1 LRCILPGFIAAS
13 SEDAMSSES
22 PHISADLNQ
31 GFQRAFELAKARR
44 HEDVTLEHLLL
55 ALLDDAHTAKALK
68 GCGVK
73 VDALRHD
80 LEAALETL
88 FERVPEGEEIQPH
101 STLGF
106 VRVVE
111 RALVHAF
118 SAGQRE
124 VRGGE
129 LLPAFLEEE
138 ASHARHLLEKH
149 GVKRLAL
156 LKVLSHGPA
165 AAKAKAPAKKQVE
178 EEEEEGTV
186 AEHPLEAYATDLVAR
201 AAAGR
206 LDPLVGREAEITRM
220 AQVLCRRRKNNP
232 LLVGEP
238 GVGKTAIVEGL
249 ARRIHEGHVP
259 EPLKAARIFALD
271 LGALLAGSRYRGD
284 FEERLKAVL
293 KALGEEPGAILFVDE
308 LHTLVGA
315 GATSGGAMDAAN
327 LLKPALASGDLRC
340 IGATT
345 FQDLKSSLDRD
356 RALARR
362 FQVVEVNEPSVE
374 DALGVLQ
381 GLKAAYE
388 SHHGVKYSDE
398 ALEAAVRLASKHLP
412 DRRLPDSAL
421 DVVDEAGAAQKLL
434 PKKERAKKVGPAE
447 IEAVVARMARVPV
460 NSVSADDREALQ
472 TLEAQLRAQIY
483 GQDAACEA
491 VAGAI
496 KLARSGL
503 RDPLKPMGCFL
514 FAGPTG
520 VGKTELAK
528 QLAKALGIAFL
539 RFDMS
544 EYQEKHTVARLIGAP
559 PGYVGYEEGGLLTD
573 AVRKQPHA
581 VLLLDELEK
590 AHPDLFGILLQV
602 MDHAALT
609 DSHGRSADFRH
620 TVLVMTTNVG
630 ARELS
635 ARQVGFAEAGGRRS
649 ATGTIEKAFS
659 PEFRNR
665 LDAILQF
672 APLGRREME
681 RVADKH
687 LRELEEQL
695 KEKGVSLVCTPAA
708 RAWLAEKGYDPA
720 FGARPMARLIERE
733 LRRPLAEAI
742 LFGPL
747 AKGGKATVDLKDGR
761 PCLSFG

>member
-1 LRCILPGFIAAS
+1 MP
-13 SEDAMSSES
+13 DS
-22 PHISADLNQ
+22 PQLSPELNQ

-44 HEDVTLEHLLL
+44 HEDVALEHLLL
-55 ALLDDAHTAKALK
+55 ALLDDAHAARALK

-73 VDALRHD
+73 LEALRRD
-80 LEAALETL
+80 LEAVLDKA
-88 FERVPEGEEIQPH
+88 FEPVPEGEPFQPH

-111 RALVHAF
+111 RALLHAF
-118 SAGQRE
+118 SAGRKA

-138 ASHARHLLEKH
+138 SSHARHLLEKH
-149 GVKRLAL
+149 GVRRLAL

-165 AAKAKAPAKKQVE
+165 LPKAPAKKEEAPEEVE
-178 EEEEEGTV
+178 EGAV
-186 AEHPLEAYATDLVAR
+186 AENPLETYATDLVAR

-206 LDPLVGREAEITRM
+206 LDPLVGREAEIARM

-249 ARRIHEGHVP
+249 ARRIHEGKVP
-259 EPLKAARIFALD
+259 EPLKAARIYALD
-271 LGALLAGSRYRGD
+271 LGALLAGTRYRGD

-293 KALGEEPGAILFVDE
+293 KALGQQPGAILFVDE

-345 FQDLKSSLDRD
+345 FHDLKGSLDRD
-356 RALARR
+356 RALSRR
-362 FQVVEVNEPSVE
+362 FQVVEVNEPSAA
-374 DALGVLQ
+374 DALGILQ
-381 GLKAAYE
+381 GLKGAYE
-388 SHHGVKYSDE
+388 THHGVSYSAE
-398 ALEAAVRLASKHLP
+398 ALEAAVRLAAKHLP
-412 DRRLPDSAL
+412 ERKLPDSAL

-434 PKKERAKKVGPAE
+434 PKKERVKRIGAVE
-447 IEAVVARMARVPV
+447 VEAVVARMARVPMA
-460 NSVSADDREALQ
+460 SVSADDRESLA
-472 TLEAQLRAQIY
+472 TLEAALKAQIF

-520 VGKTELAK
+520 VGKTELSK

-544 EYQEKHTVARLIGAP
+544 EYQEKHAVARLIGAP

-590 AHPDLFGILLQV
+590 AHPDLFGVLLQV

-635 ARQVGFAEAGGRRS
+635 ARQVGFAEAGARRS
-649 ATGTIEKAFS
+649 ATGTLEKAFS

-672 APLGRREME
+672 VPLGRGEMV

-687 LRELEEQL
+687 LKELEAQL
-695 KEKGVSLVCTPAA
+695 AEKAVTLTCTPKV

-733 LRRPLAEAI
+733 LRRPLAEAL

-747 AKGGKATVDLKDGR
+747 AKGGKAKVDLKDGR
-761 PCLSFG
+761 LCLSFG

>member
-1 LRCILPGFIAAS
+1 
-13 SEDAMSSES
+13 MSDS
-22 PHISADLNQ
+22 PQLSPELNQ
-31 GFQRAFELAKARR
+31 DFQRAFELAKARR
-44 HEDVTLEHLLL
+44 HEDVALEHLLL
-55 ALLDDAHTAKALK
+55 ALLDDVHAARALK
-68 GCGVK
+68 SCGVEL
-73 VDALRHD
+73 DALRAD
-80 LEAALETL
+80 LEAVLGKA
-88 FERVPEGEEIQPH
+88 FEAVPEGEAFQPH

-118 SAGQRE
+118 SSGRME

-138 ASHARHLLEKH
+138 SSPARHLLERH

-156 LKVLSHGPA
+156 LKVLSHGSAAPKGSTKKQA
-165 AAKAKAPAKKQVE
+165 AAEP
-178 EEEEEGTV
+178 EEEGPV
-186 AEHPLEAYATDLVAR
+186 AEDPLVAYATDLVAR

-206 LDPLVGREAEITRM
+206 LDPLVGRDAEITRM

-249 ARRIHEGHVP
+249 ARRIHEGMVP
-259 EPLKAARIFALD
+259 EPLQAARIFALD
-271 LGALLAGSRYRGD
+271 LGALLAGTRYRGD

-293 KALGEEPGAILFVDE
+293 KALGDEPGAILFVDE

-327 LLKPALASGDLRC
+327 LLKPALASGELRC

-345 FQDLKSSLDRD
+345 FQDLKGSLDRD
-356 RALARR
+356 RALSRR
-362 FQVVEVNEPSVE
+362 FQVVEVNEPSAE

-388 SHHGVKYSDE
+388 SHHGVTYAAE
-398 ALEAAVRLASKHLP
+398 ALEAAVRLAAKHLP
-412 DRRLPDSAL
+412 ERKLPDSAL
-421 DVVDEAGAAQKLL
+421 DVIDEAGAAQKLL
-434 PKKERAKKVGPAE
+434 PKKGRVKRIGPAE
-447 IEAVVARMARVPV
+447 MEAVVARMARVPV
-460 NSVSADDREALQ
+460 ASVTADDREALAS
-472 TLEAQLRAQIY
+472 LEAALRAQIF
-483 GQDAACEA
+483 GQDAACET
-491 VAGAI
+491 VASAI

-520 VGKTELAK
+520 VGKTELSK

-544 EYQEKHTVARLIGAP
+544 EYQEKHAVARLIGAP

-590 AHPDLFGILLQV
+590 AHPDLFGVLLQV
-602 MDHAALT
+602 MDHASLT

-620 TVLVMTTNVG
+620 TVVVMTTNVG

-635 ARQVGFAEAGGRRS
+635 ARQVGFAEAGARRS
-649 ATGTIEKAFS
+649 AAGTIEKAFS

-672 APLGRREME
+672 APLGRPEME

-687 LRELEEQL
+687 LRELETQL
-695 KEKGVSLVCTPAA
+695 AEKAVALTCTPKA

-733 LRRPLAEAI
+733 LRRPLAEAL

-747 AKGGKATVDLKDGR
+747 KKGGKVRVDLKDGR
-761 PCLSFG
+761 LCLSFG

>member
-1 LRCILPGFIAAS
+1 MP
-13 SEDAMSSES
+13 DS
-22 PHISADLNQ
+22 PQLSPELNQ
-31 GFQRAFELAKARR
+31 GFQRAFELAKSRH
-44 HEDVTLEHLLL
+44 HEDVALEHLLL
-55 ALLDDAHTAKALK
+55 ALLDDAHAARVLK
-68 GCGVK
+68 GCGVHL
-73 VDALRHD
+73 DDLRAD
-80 LEAALETL
+80 LEAVLAKV
-88 FERVPEGEEIQPH
+88 FQVVPEGEVFQPH

-106 VRVVE
+106 IRVVE

-118 SAGQRE
+118 SSGKRTVQ
-124 VRGGE
+124 GGE

-138 ASHARHLLEKH
+138 SSPARQLLEQH
-149 GVKRLAL
+149 GIRRLAL
-156 LKVLSHGPA
+156 LKVLSHGSAVPK
-165 AAKAKAPAKKQVE
+165 AAKKPDIAE
-178 EEEEEGTV
+178 EEDEGTV
-186 AEHPLEAYATDLVAR
+186 AQNPLEAYATDLVAR

-249 ARRIHEGHVP
+249 ARHIHEGKVP
-259 EPLKAARIFALD
+259 EPLKAARIYALD

-293 KALGEEPGAILFVDE
+293 KALDEQPGAILFVDE
-308 LHTLVGA
+308 MHTLVGA
-315 GATSGGAMDAAN
+315 GATGGGAMDAAN

-345 FQDLKSSLDRD
+345 FQDLKGSLDRD
-356 RALARR
+356 RALSRR
-362 FQVVEVNEPSVE
+362 FQVVEVNEPSTE

-381 GLKAAYE
+381 GLKSAYE
-388 SHHGVKYSDE
+388 KHHGVVYSAD

-412 DRRLPDSAL
+412 DRKLPDSAL

-434 PKKERAKKVGPAE
+434 LKKNRVKKIGPAE

-460 NSVSADDREALQ
+460 ASVSADDREALAG
-472 TLEAQLRAQIY
+472 LETALKNQIF
-483 GQDAACEA
+483 GQDPACET
-491 VAGAI
+491 VASAI

-520 VGKTELAK
+520 VGKTELSK

-544 EYQEKHTVARLIGAP
+544 EYQEKHAVARLIGAP

-573 AVRKQPHA
+573 AIRKQPHA

-590 AHPDLFGILLQV
+590 AHPDLFGVLLQV

-635 ARQVGFAEAGGRRS
+635 ARQVGFAEAGARRS

-672 APLGRREME
+672 APLGRPEME

-687 LRELEEQL
+687 LRELETQL
-695 KEKGVSLVCTPAA
+695 AEKAVALTCTPKA

-733 LRRPLAEAI
+733 LRRPLAEAL

-747 AKGGKATVDLKDGR
+747 AKGGKVKVDLKDGR
-761 PCLSFG
+761 LCLSFG

>member
-1 LRCILPGFIAAS
+1 
-13 SEDAMSSES
+13 MSSNS
-22 PHISADLNQ
+22 PQISAELNQ
-31 GFQRAFELAKARR
+31 GFQRAFELAKARH
-44 HEDVTLEHLLL
+44 HEDVALEHLLL
-55 ALLDDAHTAKALK
+55 ALLDDPHAGKALK

-73 VDALRHD
+73 LDALRAD
-80 LEAALETL
+80 LEAVLGSA
-88 FERVPEGEEIQPH
+88 FEAVPEGEAFQPH

-118 SAGQRE
+118 SSGRKE
-124 VRGGE
+124 VQGGE
-129 LLPAFLEEE
+129 LLPAFLEED
-138 ASHARHLLEKH
+138 SSPARNLLEKH
-149 GVKRLAL
+149 GVQRLAL
-156 LKVLSHGPA
+156 LKVLSHGPG
-165 AAKAKAPAKKQVE
+165 APKVKGSPRKSEVE
-178 EEEEEGTV
+178 EEEAGPL
-186 AEHPLEAYATDLVAR
+186 APNPLEAYAVDLVAR

-249 ARRIHEGHVP
+249 ARRIHEGAVP
-259 EPLKAARIFALD
+259 EPLRAARIYALD

-293 KALGEEPGAILFVDE
+293 KALVEQPGAILFVDE
-308 LHTLVGA
+308 MHTLVGA
-315 GATSGGAMDAAN
+315 GATGGGAMDAAN
-327 LLKPALASGDLRC
+327 LLKPALASGEFRC

-345 FQDLKSSLDRD
+345 FQDLKGSLDRD
-356 RALARR
+356 RALSRR
-362 FQVVEVNEPSVE
+362 FQVVEISEPSAA

-381 GLKAAYE
+381 GLQSAYE
-388 SHHGVKYSDE
+388 KHHGVTYSAE
-398 ALEAAVRLASKHLP
+398 ALEAAVRLAAKHLP
-412 DRRLPDSAL
+412 ERKLPDSAL

-434 PKKERAKKVGPAE
+434 PKKNRVKKIGTPE

-460 NSVSADDREALQ
+460 ASVSADDRDALSS
-472 TLEAQLRAQIY
+472 LEAKLRAQIF
-483 GQDAACEA
+483 GQDVACET
-491 VAGAI
+491 VASAI

-520 VGKTELAK
+520 VGKTELSK

-544 EYQEKHTVARLIGAP
+544 EYQEKHSVARLIGAP

-590 AHPDLFGILLQV
+590 AHPDLFGVLLQV
-602 MDHAALT
+602 MDHATLT

-620 TVLVMTTNVG
+620 TVVVMTTNVG

-635 ARQVGFAEAGGRRS
+635 ARQVGFAEAGARRS

-672 APLGRREME
+672 APLDREAMV

-687 LRELEEQL
+687 LRELEAQL
-695 KEKGVSLVCTPAA
+695 AEKAVTLVCMPKA
-708 RAWLAEKGYDPA
+708 RAWLADKGYDPA

-733 LRRPLAEAI
+733 LRRPLAEAL

-747 AKGGKATVDLKDGR
+747 AKGGKVTVDLKDGR
-761 PCLSFG
+761 LCLSFG

>member
-1 LRCILPGFIAAS
+1 MPEAPQIS
-13 SEDAMSSES
+13 SA
-22 PHISADLNQ
+22 LNQ
-31 GFQRAFELAKARR
+31 TFQRAFELAKARR
-44 HEDVTLEHLLL
+44 HEDVGLEHLLL
-55 ALLDDAHTAKALK
+55 ALLEDAHAVKTLQ

-73 VDALRHD
+73 REALQQD
-80 LEAALETL
+80 LEAALEKL
-88 FERVPEGEEIQPH
+88 FEPAPDGEAFQPH

-111 RALVHAF
+111 RSLMHAI
-118 SAGQRE
+118 SAGRRE
-124 VRGGE
+124 ILGGE

-138 ASHARHLLEKH
+138 DSHARHLLEKR
-149 GVKRLAL
+149 GVRRLLL

-165 AAKAKAPAKKQVE
+165 APPVPKQAPSDDEDDA
-178 EEEEEGTV
+178 TV
-186 AEHPLEAYATDLVAR
+186 AVDPLATYAVDLVAR

-206 LDPLVGREAEITRM
+206 LDLLVGREAEILRM

-238 GVGKTAIVEGL
+238 GVGKTALVEGL
-249 ARRIHEGHVP
+249 ARRIHEGTVP
-259 EPLKAARIFALD
+259 DPLKDARIFALD

-293 KALGEEPGAILFVDE
+293 KALSETPGAILFVDE

-356 RALARR
+356 RALSRR
-362 FQVVEVNEPSVE
+362 FQVVEVNEPSTE
-374 DALGVLQ
+374 DTLAVLK
-381 GLKAAYE
+381 GLQPAYE
-388 SHHGVKYSDE
+388 SHHGVKYAEE

-412 DRRLPDSAL
+412 DRKLPDSAL
-421 DVVDEAGAAQKLL
+421 DVLDESGAAQKLL
-434 PKKERAKKVGPAE
+434 PKKLRAKKVGSAE

-460 NSVSADDREALQ
+460 ASVSADDREALSS
-472 TLEAQLRAQIY
+472 LEAKLRTQIF
-483 GQDAACEA
+483 GQDMACET

-520 VGKTELAK
+520 VGKTELSK

-544 EYQEKHTVARLIGAP
+544 EYQEKHAVARLIGAP

-590 AHPDLFGILLQV
+590 AHPDLFGVLLQV
-602 MDHAALT
+602 MDHATLT

-620 TVLVMTTNVG
+620 TILVMTTNVG

-635 ARQVGFAEAGGRRS
+635 ARQVGFADAGGRKS

-665 LDAILQF
+665 LDAVLQF
-672 APLGRREME
+672 APLGRADME

-687 LRELEEQL
+687 LRELETQL
-695 KEKGVSLVCTPAA
+695 IDKAVTLTCTPEA
-708 RAWLAEKGYDPA
+708 RAWLAEKGYDPS

-733 LRRPLAEAI
+733 LRRPLAEAL

-747 AKGGKATVDLKDGR
+747 AKGGKAKVDLKDNR
-761 PCLSFG
+761 LCLSFD

>member
-1 LRCILPGFIAAS
+1 MP
-13 SEDAMSSES
+13 DAPQLS
-22 PHISADLNQ
+22 PELNQ

-44 HEDVTLEHLLL
+44 HEEVALEHLLL
-55 ALLDDAHTAKALK
+55 ALLDDAHAARALK

-73 VDALRHD
+73 LEALRQD
-80 LEAALETL
+80 LESALEKL
-88 FERVPEGEEIQPH
+88 FESMPEGEEIQPH

-118 SAGQRE
+118 SSGRKD
-124 VRGGE
+124 VHGGE
-129 LLPAFLEEE
+129 LLPAFLEEDS
-138 ASHARHLLEKH
+138 SHARHLLEQH

-165 AAKAKAPAKKQVE
+165 APKAPSRKRAE
-178 EEEEEGTV
+178 AEEEEEGPV
-186 AEHPLEAYATDLVAR
+186 AVNPLEAYATDLVAR

-249 ARRIHEGHVP
+249 ARRIHEGTVP

-271 LGALLAGSRYRGD
+271 LGALLAGTRYRGD

-293 KALGEEPGAILFVDE
+293 KALGEAPGAILFVDE

-315 GATSGGAMDAAN
+315 GATGGGAMDAAN
-327 LLKPALASGDLRC
+327 LLKPVLASGDLRC

-345 FQDLKSSLDRD
+345 FQDLKGSLDRD
-356 RALARR
+356 RALSRR

-381 GLKAAYE
+381 GLKTAYE
-388 SHHGVKYSDE
+388 KHHGVTYSDE

-412 DRRLPDSAL
+412 DRKLPDSAL

-434 PKKERAKKVGPAE
+434 PKKARVKKIGSAE
-447 IEAVVARMARVPV
+447 VEAVVARMARVPV
-460 NSVSADDREALQ
+460 ASVSADDREALSS
-472 TLEAQLRAQIY
+472 LEATLRAQIF
-483 GQDAACEA
+483 GQDPACEA
-491 VAGAI
+491 VASAI

-520 VGKTELAK
+520 VGKTELSK

-544 EYQEKHTVARLIGAP
+544 EYQEKHAVARLIGAP

-573 AVRKQPHA
+573 AVRRQPHA

-590 AHPDLFGILLQV
+590 AHPDLFGVLLQV
-602 MDHAALT
+602 MDHATLT

-620 TVLVMTTNVG
+620 TVIVMTTNVG

-635 ARQVGFAEAGGRRS
+635 ARQVGFAEAGARRS
-649 ATGTIEKAFS
+649 ATGTIEKAFN

-672 APLGRREME
+672 APLGRPEME

-687 LRELEEQL
+687 LRELETHL
-695 KEKGVSLVCTPAA
+695 AEKAVTLTCTPRA

-733 LRRPLAEAI
+733 LRRPLAEAL

-747 AKGGKATVDLKDGR
+747 KKGGKATVDLQDGR
-761 PCLSFG
+761 LCLSFG

>member
-1 LRCILPGFIAAS
+1 MP
-13 SEDAMSSES
+13 DS
-22 PHISADLNQ
+22 PQLSPQLNQ
-31 GFQRAFELAKARR
+31 DFQRAFELAKSRR
-44 HEDVTLEHLLL
+44 HEDVALEHLLL
-55 ALLDDAHTAKALK
+55 ALLDDAHAAQALK

-73 VDALRHD
+73 LDALRSD
-80 LEAALETL
+80 LEAVLGKA
-88 FERVPEGEEIQPH
+88 FEAVPEGEAFHPH

-118 SAGQRE
+118 SSGRKE
-124 VRGGE
+124 VFAGE
-129 LLPAFLEEE
+129 LLPPFLEEDS
-138 ASHARHLLEKH
+138 SHARHLLEKH

-156 LKVLSHGPA
+156 LKALSHGPA
-165 AAKAKAPAKKQVE
+165 SAKPSPKKP
-178 EEEEEGTV
+178 V
-186 AEHPLEAYATDLVAR
+186 AEAEDEEADVAVNPLEAYATDLVGR

-206 LDPLVGREAEITRM
+206 LDPLVGRDAEITRM

-249 ARRIHEGHVP
+249 ARRIHEGAVP
-259 EPLKAARIFALD
+259 DPLKASRIFALD

-293 KALGEEPGAILFVDE
+293 KALSDLPGAILFVDE

-345 FQDLKSSLDRD
+345 FQDLKGSLDRD
-356 RALARR
+356 RALSRR

-374 DALGVLQ
+374 DALGVLE
-381 GLKAAYE
+381 GLKSAYQ

-434 PKKERAKKVGPAE
+434 PKKERVKQVGPAE
-447 IEAVVARMARVPV
+447 VEAVVARMARVPV
-460 NSVSADDREALQ
+460 ASVSADDRAALAALET
-472 TLEAQLRAQIY
+472 TLKGQIF
-483 GQDAACEA
+483 GQDAACET

-503 RDPLKPMGCFL
+503 RDPLKPTGCFL

-520 VGKTELAK
+520 VGKTELSK

-544 EYQEKHTVARLIGAP
+544 EYQEKHAVARLIGAP

-590 AHPDLFGILLQV
+590 AHPDLFGVLLQV
-602 MDHAALT
+602 MDHASLT
-609 DSHGRSADFRH
+609 DSHGRVADFRH
-620 TVLVMTTNVG
+620 TVIVMTTNVG

-635 ARQVGFAEAGGRRS
+635 ARQVGFAEAGARRTAS
-649 ATGTIEKAFS
+649 GTLEKAFS

-672 APLGRREME
+672 APLGRSEME
-681 RVADKH
+681 QVADKH
-687 LRELEEQL
+687 LRELEGQL
-695 KEKGVSLVCTPAA
+695 AEKAVTLQCTPKA
-708 RAWLAEKGYDPA
+708 RTWLAEKGYDPA
-720 FGARPMARLIERE
+720 FG
-733 LRRPLAEAI
+733 
-742 LFGPL
+742 
-747 AKGGKATVDLKDGR
+747 VH
-761 PCLSFG
+761 

>member
-1 LRCILPGFIAAS
+1 MP
-13 SEDAMSSES
+13 DS
-22 PHISADLNQ
+22 PQITPELNQ

-44 HEDVTLEHLLL
+44 HEDVALEHLLL
-55 ALLDDAHTAKALK
+55 ALLDDAHAARALK
-68 GCGVK
+68 GCGVNL
-73 VDALRHD
+73 DSLRAD
-80 LEAALETL
+80 LEAILDQSFET
-88 FERVPEGEEIQPH
+88 VPEGEAFQPH

-111 RALVHAF
+111 RALIHAF
-118 SAGQRE
+118 SSGRKDL
-124 VRGGE
+124 RGGE
-129 LLPAFLEEE
+129 LLPPFLEEE
-138 ASHARHLLEKH
+138 ASHARQVLEHH
-149 GVKRLAL
+149 GVKRLTL
-156 LKVLSHGPA
+156 LKALSHGPTA
-165 AAKAKAPAKKQVE
+165 GKGVPKAPAKKQDAGEGE
-178 EEEEEGTV
+178 EATV
-186 AEHPLEAYATDLVAR
+186 AENPLEAYAMDLVAR

-206 LDPLVGREAEITRM
+206 LDPLVGRDAEITRM

-232 LLVGEP
+232 LLVGDP

-249 ARRIHEGHVP
+249 ARRIHEGSVP
-259 EPLKAARIFALD
+259 DPLKSARIYALD

-293 KALGEEPGAILFVDE
+293 KALGEQPGAILFVDE
-308 LHTLVGA
+308 MHTLVGA

-327 LLKPALASGDLRC
+327 LLKPALASGELRC

-345 FQDLKSSLDRD
+345 FQDLKGSLDRD
-356 RALARR
+356 RALSRR
-362 FQVVEVNEPSVE
+362 FQVVEVSEPSTE
-374 DALGVLQ
+374 DALAVLQ
-381 GLKAAYE
+381 GLKSAYE
-388 SHHGVKYSDE
+388 KHHGVTYSPE
-398 ALEAAVRLASKHLP
+398 GLEAAVRLAAKHLP
-412 DRRLPDSAL
+412 DRKLPDSAL

-434 PKKERAKKVGPAE
+434 PKKERVKKVGPAE
-447 IEAVVARMARVPV
+447 IEAVIARMARVPV
-460 NSVSADDREALQ
+460 ASVSADDREALAH
-472 TLEAQLRAQIY
+472 LETALQAQIF
-483 GQDAACEA
+483 GQDPACEA
-491 VAGAI
+491 VASAI

-520 VGKTELAK
+520 VGKTELSK

-544 EYQEKHTVARLIGAP
+544 EYQEKHAVARLIGAP

-590 AHPDLFGILLQV
+590 AHPDLFGVLLQV
-602 MDHAALT
+602 MDHASLT

-620 TVLVMTTNVG
+620 TVIVMTTNVG

-635 ARQVGFAEAGGRRS
+635 ARQVGFADAGGRRS

-672 APLGRREME
+672 APLGRKEME

-687 LRELEEQL
+687 LRELETQL
-695 KEKGVSLVCTPAA
+695 AEKAVTLTCTPKA

-720 FGARPMARLIERE
+720 FGARPMARLIEKE
-733 LRRPLAEAI
+733 LRRPLAEAL

-747 AKGGKATVDLKDGR
+747 AKGGRAKVDLKGDR
-761 PCLSFG
+761 LCLSFG

>member
-1 LRCILPGFIAAS
+1 MP
-13 SEDAMSSES
+13 ES
-22 PHISADLNQ
+22 PQVSHDLNQ
-31 GFQRAFELAKARR
+31 SFQRAFDLAKARR
-44 HEDVTLEHLLL
+44 HEDVALEHLLL
-55 ALLDDAHTAKALK
+55 ALLDDAHAARTLK

-73 VDALRHD
+73 LDALRAD
-80 LEAALETL
+80 LEAILGKVFEAVPADET
-88 FERVPEGEEIQPH
+88 FQPH

-118 SAGQRE
+118 SSGQKTL
-124 VRGGE
+124 RGGE

-138 ASHARHLLEKH
+138 ASHARQLLERH

-165 AAKAKAPAKKQVE
+165 GPKGTAKEQPAE
-178 EEEEEGTV
+178 EEEAGAV
-186 AEHPLEAYATDLVAR
+186 AVNPLEAYATDLVAR

-206 LDPLVGREAEITRM
+206 LDPLVGREAELTRM

-249 ARRIHEGHVP
+249 ARRIHEGTVP
-259 EPLKAARIFALD
+259 EPLKAARIYALD

-293 KALGEEPGAILFVDE
+293 KALGDQPGAILFVDE

-327 LLKPALASGDLRC
+327 LLKPALASGELRC

-345 FQDLKSSLDRD
+345 FQDLKGSLDRD
-356 RALARR
+356 RALSRR

-381 GLKAAYE
+381 GLKSAYE
-388 SHHGVKYSDE
+388 THHGVTYSAE
-398 ALEAAVRLASKHLP
+398 GLEAAVRLAAKHLP
-412 DRRLPDSAL
+412 ERKLPDSAL

-434 PKKERAKKVGPAE
+434 PKKARVKKIGPAE

-460 NSVSADDREALQ
+460 ASVSADDREALAS
-472 TLEAQLRAQIY
+472 LEAALRAQIF
-483 GQDAACEA
+483 GQDPACEA
-491 VAGAI
+491 VASAI

-520 VGKTELAK
+520 VGKTELSK

-544 EYQEKHTVARLIGAP
+544 EYQEKHAVARLIGAP

-573 AVRKQPHA
+573 AIRKQPHA

-590 AHPDLFGILLQV
+590 AHPDLFGVLLQV

-635 ARQVGFAEAGGRRS
+635 ARQVGFAEAGARRS
-649 ATGTIEKAFS
+649 ASGPIEKAFS

-672 APLGRREME
+672 APLGRAEME

-687 LRELEEQL
+687 LRELETQL
-695 KEKGVSLVCTPAA
+695 AEKAVTLTCTPKA
-708 RAWLAEKGYDPA
+708 RAWLADKGYDPA

-733 LRRPLAEAI
+733 LRRPLAEAL

-747 AKGGKATVDLKDGR
+747 AKGGKAKVDLKDNR
-761 PCLSFG
+761 LCLSFG

>member
-1 LRCILPGFIAAS
+1 MP
-13 SEDAMSSES
+13 ES
-22 PHISADLNQ
+22 PNISKDLNQ
-31 GFQRAFELAKARR
+31 GFQRAFDLAKARR
-44 HEDVTLEHLLL
+44 HEDVALEHLLL
-55 ALLDDAHTAKALK
+55 ALLDDPHAAKALK

-73 VDALRHD
+73 LDTLRRD
-80 LEAALETL
+80 LEAALERL
-88 FERVPEGEEIQPH
+88 FEPVPEGEEVQPH

-118 SAGQRE
+118 SAGRKE

-165 AAKAKAPAKKQVE
+165 TAKAKAPAKKQVE

-186 AEHPLEAYATDLVAR
+186 AENPLEAYATDLVAR

-206 LDPLVGREAEITRM
+206 LDPLVGRDAEITRM

-249 ARRIHEGHVP
+249 ARRIHEKQVP
-259 EPLKAARIFALD
+259 EPLKHARIFALD

-293 KALGEEPGAILFVDE
+293 KALADEPGAILFVDE

-345 FQDLKSSLDRD
+345 FQDLKGSLDRD
-356 RALARR
+356 RALSRR
-362 FQVVEVNEPSVE
+362 FQVVEVSEPTTA
-374 DALGVLQ
+374 DALAILQ
-381 GLKAAYE
+381 GLKASYE
-388 SHHGVKYSDE
+388 SHHGVTYSDE
-398 ALEAAVRLASKHLP
+398 ALEAAVRLASKHLT
-412 DRRLPDSAL
+412 DRKLPDSAL

-434 PKKERAKKVGPAE
+434 PKKARAKQVGPAE

-460 NSVSADDREALQ
+460 ASVSADDREALQ

-483 GQDAACEA
+483 GQDQACET

-573 AVRKQPHA
+573 AVRKSPHA

-602 MDHAALT
+602 MDHATLT

-635 ARQVGFAEAGGRRS
+635 ARQVGFAEAGARKT
-649 ATGTIEKAFS
+649 ATGALEKAFS

-672 APLGRREME
+672 APLGRESMV

-695 KEKGVSLVCTPAA
+695 KEKGVSLVCTSAA
-708 RAWLAEKGYDPA
+708 RAWLAEKGHDPA

-747 AKGGKATVDLKDGR
+747 AKGGRVTVDLQDGR

>member
-1 LRCILPGFIAAS
+1 MP
-13 SEDAMSSES
+13 DS
-22 PHISADLNQ
+22 PQLSPDLNQ
-31 GFQRAFELAKARR
+31 SFQRAFELAKARR
-44 HEDVTLEHLLL
+44 HEDVALEHLLL
-55 ALLDDAHTAKALK
+55 ALLDDAHASRVLK

-73 VDALRHD
+73 LDGLRAD
-80 LEAALETL
+80 LEAVLGKA
-88 FERVPEGEEIQPH
+88 FESVPAGEAFQPH
-101 STLGF
+101 STIGF

-118 SAGQRE
+118 SSGKRSVQ
-124 VRGGE
+124 GGE

-138 ASHARHLLEKH
+138 SSHARQLLEQH
-149 GVKRLAL
+149 GVRRLAL

-165 AAKAKAPAKKQVE
+165 LPKASAKKQAAAE
-178 EEEEEGTV
+178 EEEMEEGPV
-186 AEHPLEAYATDLVAR
+186 AENPLEAYATDLVAR

-249 ARRIHEGHVP
+249 ARRIHEGKVP

-293 KALGEEPGAILFVDE
+293 KALADQPGAILFVDE

-345 FQDLKSSLDRD
+345 FQDLKGSLDRD
-356 RALARR
+356 RALSRR
-362 FQVVEVNEPSVE
+362 FQVVEVSEPSVE

-388 SHHGVKYSDE
+388 SHHGVSYTPE
-398 ALEAAVRLASKHLP
+398 ALEAAVRLAAKHLP

-434 PKKERAKKVGPAE
+434 PKKARVKRIGSAE
-447 IEAVVARMARVPV
+447 VEAVVARMARVPV
-460 NSVSADDREALQ
+460 ASVSADDREALAS
-472 TLEAQLRAQIY
+472 LEATLRVQIF
-483 GQDAACEA
+483 GQDQACET
-491 VAGAI
+491 VASAI
-496 KLARSGL
+496 KLSRSGL

-544 EYQEKHTVARLIGAP
+544 EYQEKHAVARLIGAP

-573 AVRKQPHA
+573 AIRKQPHA

-590 AHPDLFGILLQV
+590 AHPDLFGVLLQV
-602 MDHAALT
+602 MDHASLT

-620 TVLVMTTNVG
+620 TVIVMTTNVG

-635 ARQVGFAEAGGRRS
+635 ARQVGFAEAGARRS

-672 APLGRREME
+672 APLGRLEME
-681 RVADKH
+681 RVAEKH
-687 LRELEEQL
+687 LRELEIQL
-695 KEKGVSLVCTPAA
+695 SEKAVTLTCTPKA
-708 RAWLAEKGYDPA
+708 RAWLAVKGYDPA

-733 LRRPLAEAI
+733 LRRPLAEAL

-747 AKGGKATVDLKDGR
+747 AKGGKVKVDLKGDR
-761 PCLSFG
+761 LCLSFG

>member
-1 LRCILPGFIAAS
+1 MPEIPSL
-13 SEDAMSSES
+13 S
-22 PHISADLNQ
+22 PELDPELNR
-31 GFQRAFELAKARR
+31 GFQRAFELARARR
-44 HEDVTLEHLLL
+44 HEDVALEHLLL
-55 ALLDDAHTAKALK
+55 ALLEDSHATAALK
-68 GCGVK
+68 ACGVK
-73 VDALRHD
+73 QAALRAD
-80 LEAALETL
+80 LEAVLDRA
-88 FERVPEGEEIQPH
+88 FERVPGSEVVQPH

-111 RALVHAF
+111 RALMHAL
-118 SAGQRE
+118 SAGQRT

-129 LLPAFLEEE
+129 LLPAMLEEPD
-138 ASHARHLLEKH
+138 SPARHLLEKH
-149 GVKRLAL
+149 GMERLPL
-156 LKVLSHGPA
+156 LKALSHGPA
-165 AAKAKAPAKKQVE
+165 APKKRVRKAVPAETE
-178 EEEEEGTV
+178 EDEEA
-186 AEHPLEAYATDLVAR
+186 AEAVDPLEAYATDLVAR
-201 AAAGR
+201 AAMGR
-206 LDPLVGREAEITRM
+206 LDPLVGRGAEITRM

-232 LLVGEP
+232 LLVGES

-249 ARRIHEGHVP
+249 ARRIHEGKVP
-259 EPLKAARIFALD
+259 ETLKGTRIFALD

-293 KALGEEPGAILFVDE
+293 KALEAQPGAILFVDE
-308 LHTLVGA
+308 LHTIVGA

-327 LLKPALASGDLRC
+327 LLKPALASGELRC
-340 IGATT
+340 IGAST
-345 FQDLKSSLDRD
+345 FQDLKGSLDRD

-362 FQVVEVNEPSVE
+362 FQVVEVSEPTE
-374 DALGVLQ
+374 AEALAVLQ

-388 SHHGVKYSDE
+388 SHHGIRYDE
-398 ALEAAVRLASKHLP
+398 AALQAAVRLAAKHLP
-412 DRRLPDSAL
+412 ERKLPDSAL
-421 DVVDEAGAAQKLL
+421 DVLDEAGAAQKLL
-434 PKKERAKKVGPAE
+434 PRRSRAKRVGPAE
-447 IEAVVARMARVPV
+447 VEAVVARMARVPV
-460 NSVSADDREALQ
+460 ASVSADDREALAN
-472 TLEAQLRAQIY
+472 LETALKAQIF
-483 GQDAACEA
+483 GQDPACEA

-520 VGKTELAK
+520 VGKTELSK

-544 EYQEKHTVARLIGAP
+544 EYQEKHAVARLIGAP

-581 VLLLDELEK
+581 VVLLDELEK

-602 MDHAALT
+602 MDHASLT
-609 DSHGRSADFRH
+609 DSHGRPADFRH
-620 TVLVMTTNVG
+620 TVLILTTNVG

-635 ARQVGFAEAGGRRS
+635 ARQVGFAEAGARRT
-649 ATGTIEKAFS
+649 ATGALEKAFS

-672 APLGRREME
+672 APLGRSEVE

-687 LRELEEQL
+687 LRDLELQL
-695 KEKGVSLVCTPAA
+695 KEKGVTLACTPAA
-708 RAWLAEKGYDPA
+708 RTWLAQKGFDPA

-747 AKGGKATVDLKDGR
+747 EKGGAASVDVKDGAL
-761 PCLSFG
+761 CLSFA

>member
-1 LRCILPGFIAAS
+1 MP
-13 SEDAMSSES
+13 DS
-22 PHISADLNQ
+22 PEISAELNQ
-31 GFQRAFELAKARR
+31 GFQRAFDLAKARR
-44 HEDVTLEHLLL
+44 HEDVALEHLLL
-55 ALLDDAHTAKALK
+55 ALLDDAHAARSLK

-73 VDALRHD
+73 LAALRTD
-80 LEAALETL
+80 LEEVLGKV
-88 FERVPEGEEIQPH
+88 FEAVPEGIAFQPH

-111 RALVHAF
+111 RALLHAF
-118 SAGQRE
+118 SSGQKTLQ
-124 VRGGE
+124 GGE

-138 ASHARHLLEKH
+138 ASHARQLLEQH

-165 AAKAKAPAKKQVE
+165 ATKVPAKKKAAVE
-178 EEEEEGTV
+178 EEEAGPV
-186 AEHPLEAYATDLVAR
+186 AVNPLEAYATDLVAR

-206 LDPLVGREAEITRM
+206 LDPLVGREAELTRM

-249 ARRIHEGHVP
+249 ARRIHEGTVP
-259 EPLKAARIFALD
+259 EPLKGARIFALD

-293 KALGEEPGAILFVDE
+293 KALEEQPGAILFVDE

-315 GATSGGAMDAAN
+315 GATGGGAMDAAN

-345 FQDLKSSLDRD
+345 FQDLKGSLDRD
-356 RALARR
+356 RALSRR
-362 FQVVEVNEPSVE
+362 FQVVEVNEPSAA

-381 GLKAAYE
+381 GLQVAYE
-388 SHHGVKYSDE
+388 KHHGVTYSAE
-398 ALEAAVRLASKHLP
+398 GLEAAVRLAAKHLP
-412 DRRLPDSAL
+412 ERKLPDSAL

-447 IEAVVARMARVPV
+447 IEAVIARMARVPAAT
-460 NSVSADDREALQ
+460 VSADDRLSLQ
-472 TLEAQLRAQIY
+472 TLEAQLQAQIF
-483 GQDAACEA
+483 GQDPACEA
-491 VAGAI
+491 VASAI

-520 VGKTELAK
+520 VGKTELSK

-544 EYQEKHTVARLIGAP
+544 EYQEKHAVARLIGAP

-573 AVRKQPHA
+573 AIRKQPHA

-590 AHPDLFGILLQV
+590 AHPDLFGVLLQV
-602 MDHAALT
+602 LDHASLT

-620 TVLVMTTNVG
+620 TVIVMTTNVG

-635 ARQVGFAEAGGRRS
+635 ARQVGFAEAGARRS
-649 ATGTIEKAFS
+649 AKGAIEKAFS

-672 APLGRREME
+672 APLGRPEMI

-687 LRELEEQL
+687 LRELETQL
-695 KEKGVSLVCTPAA
+695 AEKGVTLTCTPEA

-733 LRRPLAEAI
+733 LRRPLAEAL

-747 AKGGKATVDLKDGR
+747 AKGGQATVDLKDGR
-761 PCLSFG
+761 LCLSFG

>member
-1 LRCILPGFIAAS
+1 
-13 SEDAMSSES
+13 
-22 PHISADLNQ
+22 
-31 GFQRAFELAKARR
+31 
-44 HEDVTLEHLLL
+44 
-55 ALLDDAHTAKALK
+55 
-68 GCGVK
+68 
-73 VDALRHD
+73 
-80 LEAALETL
+80 
-88 FERVPEGEEIQPH
+88 
-101 STLGF
+101 
-106 VRVVE
+106 
-111 RALVHAF
+111 
-118 SAGQRE
+118 
-124 VRGGE
+124 
-129 LLPAFLEEE
+129 
-138 ASHARHLLEKH
+138 
-149 GVKRLAL
+149 
-156 LKVLSHGPA
+156 
-165 AAKAKAPAKKQVE
+165 
-178 EEEEEGTV
+178 
-186 AEHPLEAYATDLVAR
+186 
-201 AAAGR
+201 
-206 LDPLVGREAEITRM
+206 VGREAEITRM

-249 ARRIHEGHVP
+249 ARRIHEGAVP
-259 EPLKAARIFALD
+259 EPLRTARIFALD

-293 KALGEEPGAILFVDE
+293 KALGEQPGAILFVDE
-308 LHTLVGA
+308 MHTLVGA

-345 FQDLKSSLDRD
+345 FQDLKGSLDRD
-356 RALARR
+356 RALSRR

-374 DALGVLQ
+374 DALGVLE
-381 GLKAAYE
+381 GLKSAYE
-388 SHHGVKYSDE
+388 KHHGVTYSTG

-412 DRRLPDSAL
+412 ERKLPDSAL

-434 PKKERAKKVGPAE
+434 PKKARVKTIGPAE

-460 NSVSADDREALQ
+460 ASVSADDREVLAAL
-472 TLEAQLRAQIY
+472 ESSLRAQIF
-483 GQDAACEA
+483 GQDAACET
-491 VAGAI
+491 VAASI
-496 KLARSGL
+496 KLSRSGL

-520 VGKTELAK
+520 VGKTELSK

-544 EYQEKHTVARLIGAP
+544 EYQEKHAVARLIGAP

-590 AHPDLFGILLQV
+590 AHPDLFGVLLQV
-602 MDHAALT
+602 MDHASLT

-620 TVLVMTTNVG
+620 TVIVMTTNVG

-649 ATGTIEKAFS
+649 ATGTLEKAFS

-672 APLGRREME
+672 APLGRQEMV

-687 LRELEEQL
+687 LRELETQL
-695 KEKGVSLVCTPAA
+695 AEKAVILACSPKA

-747 AKGGKATVDLKDGR
+747 AKGGKARVDLKGGR
-761 PCLSFG
+761 LCLSFA

>member
-1 LRCILPGFIAAS
+1 MP
-13 SEDAMSSES
+13 ES
-22 PHISADLNQ
+22 PQISADLNQ
-31 GFQRAFELAKARR
+31 GFQRAFELARARR
-44 HEDVTLEHLLL
+44 HEDVALEHLLL
-55 ALLDDAHTAKALK
+55 ALLDDAHAARVLK

-73 VDALRHD
+73 LDALRRD
-80 LEAALETL
+80 LEGALETL
-88 FERVPEGEEIQPH
+88 FERAPEGEAFQPH

-118 SAGQRE
+118 SAGRRQVE
-124 VRGGE
+124 GGE

-138 ASHARHLLEKH
+138 ASHARHLLEAH
-149 GVKRLAL
+149 GVKRLPL
-156 LKVLSHGPA
+156 LKVLSHGTA
-165 AAKAKAPAKKQVE
+165 APKAKAPARKRTGE
-178 EEEEEGTV
+178 EAEEATV
-186 AEHPLEAYATDLVAR
+186 AENPLEAYATDLVAR

-206 LDPLVGREAEITRM
+206 LDPLVGRDAEITRM

-249 ARRIHEGHVP
+249 ARRIHERQVP
-259 EPLKAARIFALD
+259 EPLRKARIFALD

-293 KALGEEPGAILFVDE
+293 KALADEPGAILFVDE

-327 LLKPALASGDLRC
+327 LLKPALASGELRC

-345 FQDLKSSLDRD
+345 FQDLKGSLDRD
-356 RALARR
+356 RALSRR
-362 FQVVEVNEPSVE
+362 FQVVEVNEPTE
-374 DALGVLQ
+374 ADALGVLQ
-381 GLKAAYE
+381 GLRAAYE
-388 SHHGVKYSDE
+388 AHHGVAYAGE
-398 ALEAAVRLASKHLP
+398 ALEAAVRLAAKHLT

-421 DVVDEAGAAQKLL
+421 DVLDEAGAAQKLL
-434 PKKERAKKVGPAE
+434 PKKARAKRIGPVE
-447 IEAVVARMARVPV
+447 VEAVVARMARVPV
-460 NSVSADDREALQ
+460 ASVSADDREALAA
-472 TLEAQLRAQIY
+472 LEGALKGQIF
-483 GQDAACEA
+483 GQDPACEA

-528 QLAKALGIAFL
+528 QLARALGIAFL

-573 AVRKQPHA
+573 AVRKSPHA
-581 VLLLDELEK
+581 VVLLDELEK

-602 MDHAALT
+602 MDHATLT
-609 DSHGRSADFRH
+609 DSHGRSTDFRH

-649 ATGTIEKAFS
+649 ATGTLEKAFS

-665 LDAILQF
+665 LDGILQF
-672 APLGRREME
+672 APLGKSEME

-687 LRELEEQL
+687 LRELDAQL
-695 KEKGVSLVCTPAA
+695 AEKGVTLACTPKV

-733 LRRPLAEAI
+733 LRRPLAEAL

-747 AKGGKATVDLKDGR
+747 KAGGRATVDLLDGR

>member
-1 LRCILPGFIAAS
+1 MPEAPEL
-13 SEDAMSSES
+13 
-22 PHISADLNQ
+22 SAELNQ
-31 GFQRAFELAKARR
+31 GFQRAFELARARR
-44 HEDVTLEHLLL
+44 HEDVALEHLLL
-55 ALLDDAHTAKALK
+55 ALLDDPPAAQALK
-68 GCGVK
+68 GCGV
-73 VDALRHD
+73 D
-80 LEAALETL
+80 LEALRRDLEATLETR
-88 FERVPEGEEIQPH
+88 FEPVPEGEDFQPH

-106 VRVVE
+106 MRVVE
-111 RALVHAF
+111 RALIHAF
-118 SAGQRE
+118 SAGRRTVE
-124 VRGGE
+124 GGE

-138 ASHARHLLEKH
+138 DSPARHLLETH

-156 LKVLSHGPA
+156 LKVLSHGPST
-165 AAKAKAPAKKQVE
+165 KAPVKKE
-178 EEEEEGTV
+178 TEAEGDEAEGATV
-186 AEHPLEAYATDLVAR
+186 APDPLAAYATDLVAR

-206 LDPLVGREAEITRM
+206 LDPLVGRDAEVTRM

-249 ARRIHEGHVP
+249 ARRIHEGAVP
-259 EPLKAARIFALD
+259 ETLQGARIYALD

-293 KALGEEPGAILFVDE
+293 KALEETPGAILFVDE

-345 FQDLKSSLDRD
+345 FQDLKGSLDRD
-356 RALARR
+356 RALSRR
-362 FQVVEVNEPSVE
+362 FQVVEVNEPSE
-374 DALGVLQ
+374 ADALAVLQ
-381 GLKAAYE
+381 GLKAAYAT
-388 SHHGVKYSDE
+388 HHGVKYAVA
-398 ALEAAVRLASKHLP
+398 ALEAAVRLAAKHLP
-412 DRRLPDSAL
+412 DRKLPDSAL
-421 DVVDEAGAAQKLL
+421 DVLDEAGAAQKLL
-434 PKKERAKKVGPAE
+434 PKKARVKRIGAVEV
-447 IEAVVARMARVPV
+447 EAVVARMARVPIA
-460 NSVSADDREALQ
+460 SVSADDREALAG
-472 TLEAQLRAQIY
+472 LEAALKAQIF
-483 GQDAACEA
+483 GQDPACEA

-544 EYQEKHTVARLIGAP
+544 EYQEKHAVARLIGAP

-590 AHPDLFGILLQV
+590 AHPDLFGVLLQV

-635 ARQVGFAEAGGRRS
+635 ARQVGFAEAGARRS
-649 ATGTIEKAFS
+649 ATGTLEKAFS

-672 APLGRREME
+672 APLGREEMV

-687 LRELEEQL
+687 LRELEAQL
-695 KEKGVSLVCTPAA
+695 AEKQVTLTCTPEA
-708 RAWLAEKGYDPA
+708 RAWLADKGYDPA

-733 LRRPLAEAI
+733 LRRPLAEAL

-747 AKGGKATVDLKDGR
+747 AQGGRVEVDLQDGKL
-761 PCLSFG
+761 CLSFG

>member
-1 LRCILPGFIAAS
+1 MP
-13 SEDAMSSES
+13 DS
-22 PHISADLNQ
+22 PELSAELNA

-44 HEDVTLEHLLL
+44 HEDVGLEHLLL
-55 ALLDDAHTAKALK
+55 ALLDDAHAARALK

-73 VDALRHD
+73 LKVLRAD
-80 LEAALETL
+80 LEAVLAKA
-88 FERVPEGEEIQPH
+88 FDVVPEGEAFQPH

-111 RALVHAF
+111 KALLHAF
-118 SAGQRE
+118 SSGQRTL
-124 VRGGE
+124 RGGE
-129 LLPAFLEEE
+129 LLPAFLDEEG
-138 ASHARHLLEKH
+138 SPARHLLEKH

-165 AAKAKAPAKKQVE
+165 APKATTKKEAAAE
-178 EEEEEGTV
+178 EEVEATV
-186 AEHPLEAYATDLVAR
+186 AEDPLAAYATDLVAR

-249 ARRIHEGHVP
+249 ARRIHEGTVP
-259 EPLKAARIFALD
+259 QPLRAARIYALD

-293 KALGEEPGAILFVDE
+293 KALEAQPGAILFVDE

-315 GATSGGAMDAAN
+315 GATGGGAMDAAN
-327 LLKPALASGDLRC
+327 LLKPALASGELRC

-345 FQDLKSSLDRD
+345 FQDLKGSLDRD
-356 RALARR
+356 RALSRR
-362 FQVVEVNEPSVE
+362 FQVVEVNEPSAA

-381 GLKAAYE
+381 GLKSAYE

-398 ALEAAVRLASKHLP
+398 GLEAAVRLAAKHLP
-412 DRRLPDSAL
+412 ERKLPDSAL

-434 PKKERAKKVGPAE
+434 PKKARAKQIGPEE
-447 IEAVVARMARVPV
+447 IEAVVARMARVPIT
-460 NSVSADDREALQ
+460 SVSADDREALA
-472 TLEAQLRAQIY
+472 TLEASLRAQIY
-483 GQDAACEA
+483 GQDAACEV

-520 VGKTELAK
+520 VGKTELSK

-544 EYQEKHTVARLIGAP
+544 EYQEKHAVARLIGAP

-573 AVRKQPHA
+573 AIRKQPHA

-590 AHPDLFGILLQV
+590 AHPDLFGVLLQV
-602 MDHAALT
+602 MDHASLT

-630 ARELS
+630 GRELS
-635 ARQVGFAEAGGRRS
+635 ARQVGFAEAGAKRS

-672 APLGRREME
+672 LPLGRPEMV

-687 LRELEEQL
+687 LRELEAQL
-695 KEKGVSLVCTPAA
+695 AEKAVTLDCSAEA

-733 LRRPLAEAI
+733 LRRPLAEAL

-747 AKGGKATVDLKDGR
+747 AKGGKARVDLKDGR
-761 PCLSFG
+761 LCLSFG

>member
-1 LRCILPGFIAAS
+1 MP
-13 SEDAMSSES
+13 DS
-22 PHISADLNQ
+22 PQLSPELNA
-31 GFQRAFELAKARR
+31 GFQRAFELAKTRR
-44 HEDVTLEHLLL
+44 HEDVALEHLLL
-55 ALLDDAHTAKALK
+55 ALLDDAHAARALK

-73 VDALRHD
+73 LKVLRAD
-80 LEAALETL
+80 LEAVLAKA
-88 FERVPEGEEIQPH
+88 FDVVPEGEAFQPH
-101 STLGF
+101 STIGF

-111 RALVHAF
+111 KALLHAF
-118 SAGQRE
+118 SSGQRTL
-124 VRGGE
+124 RGGE
-129 LLPAFLEEE
+129 LLPAFLDEEG
-138 ASHARHLLEKH
+138 SHARHLLEQH

-165 AAKAKAPAKKQVE
+165 APKPSTKKEAAAE
-178 EEEEEGTV
+178 EETEATV
-186 AEHPLEAYATDLVAR
+186 AEDPLAAYATDLVAR

-249 ARRIHEGHVP
+249 ARRIHEGTVP
-259 EPLKAARIFALD
+259 QPLRAARIYALD

-293 KALGEEPGAILFVDE
+293 KALEAQPGAILFVDE

-315 GATSGGAMDAAN
+315 GATGGGAMDAAN
-327 LLKPALASGDLRC
+327 LLKPALASGELRC

-345 FQDLKSSLDRD
+345 FQDLKGSLDRD
-356 RALARR
+356 RALSRR
-362 FQVVEVNEPSVE
+362 FQVVEVNEPSAA

-381 GLKAAYE
+381 GLKSAYE

-398 ALEAAVRLASKHLP
+398 GLEAAVRLAAKHLP
-412 DRRLPDSAL
+412 ERKLPDSAL

-434 PKKERAKKVGPAE
+434 PKKSRAKQVGPEE
-447 IEAVVARMARVPV
+447 IEAVVARMARVPIT
-460 NSVSADDREALQ
+460 SVSADDREALA
-472 TLEAQLRAQIY
+472 TLEASLRAQIY
-483 GQDAACEA
+483 GQNAACEA

-520 VGKTELAK
+520 VGKTELSK

-544 EYQEKHTVARLIGAP
+544 EYQEKHAVARLIGAP

-573 AVRKQPHA
+573 AIRKQPHA

-590 AHPDLFGILLQV
+590 AHPDLFGVLLQV
-602 MDHAALT
+602 MDHASLT

-620 TVLVMTTNVG
+620 AVLVMTTNVG
-630 ARELS
+630 GRELS
-635 ARQVGFAEAGGRRS
+635 ARQVGFAEAGAKRS
-649 ATGTIEKAFS
+649 ATGTLEKAFS

-672 APLGRREME
+672 LPLGRPEMV

-687 LRELEEQL
+687 LRELEAQL
-695 KEKGVSLVCTPAA
+695 AEKAVTLDCSAEA
-708 RAWLAEKGYDPA
+708 KAWLAEKGYDPA

-733 LRRPLAEAI
+733 LRRPLAEAL

-747 AKGGKATVDLKDGR
+747 AKGGRARVDLKDGR
-761 PCLSFG
+761 LCLSFG

>member
-1 LRCILPGFIAAS
+1 MP
-13 SEDAMSSES
+13 DS
-22 PHISADLNQ
+22 PQLSPELNQ
-31 GFQRAFELAKARR
+31 CFQRAFDLARARR
-44 HEDVTLEHLLL
+44 HEDVALEHLLL
-55 ALLDDAHTAKALK
+55 ALLEDLHAAKVMKA
-68 GCGVK
+68 CGVK
-73 VDALRHD
+73 LDALRAD
-80 LEAALETL
+80 LEAVLARS
-88 FERVPEGEEIQPH
+88 FEVLPAGEGFQPH

-118 SAGQRE
+118 SAGKRTVQ
-124 VRGGE
+124 GGE

-138 ASHARHLLEKH
+138 ASPARQLLEQH

-156 LKVLSHGPA
+156 LKVLSHGPNLP
-165 AAKAKAPAKKQVE
+165 KAPAKKEAAAE
-178 EEEEEGTV
+178 EEDAGPV
-186 AEHPLEAYATDLVAR
+186 AENPLEAYATDLVAR

-249 ARRIHEGHVP
+249 ARRIHEGAVP
-259 EPLKAARIFALD
+259 EPLRAARIYALD

-293 KALGEEPGAILFVDE
+293 KALADQPGAILFVDE
-308 LHTLVGA
+308 MHTLVGA

-327 LLKPALASGDLRC
+327 LLKPALASGELRC

-345 FQDLKSSLDRD
+345 FQDLKGSLDRD
-356 RALARR
+356 RALSRR

-381 GLKAAYE
+381 GLKSAYE
-388 SHHGVKYSDE
+388 KHHSVSYSAE
-398 ALEAAVRLASKHLP
+398 ALESAVRLASKHLP

-434 PKKERAKKVGPAE
+434 PKKARVKQIGPAE
-447 IEAVVARMARVPV
+447 IEAVVARMARIPAA
-460 NSVSADDREALQ
+460 SVSADDREALAG
-472 TLEAQLRAQIY
+472 LEAALRAQIF
-483 GQDAACEA
+483 GQDAACET
-491 VAGAI
+491 VASAI

-520 VGKTELAK
+520 VGKTELSK

-544 EYQEKHTVARLIGAP
+544 EYQEKHAVARLIGAP

-590 AHPDLFGILLQV
+590 AHPDLFGVLLQV

-635 ARQVGFAEAGGRRS
+635 ARQVGFAEAGARRT

-672 APLGRREME
+672 APLGREAMV

-687 LRELEEQL
+687 LRELETQL
-695 KEKGVSLVCTPAA
+695 AEKAVTLTCTPKA

-733 LRRPLAEAI
+733 LRRPLAEAL

-747 AKGGKATVDLKDGR
+747 AKGGKARVDLKGDR
-761 PCLSFG
+761 LCLSFG

>member
-1 LRCILPGFIAAS
+1 MP
-13 SEDAMSSES
+13 ES
-22 PHISADLNQ
+22 PNISADLNQ

-44 HEDVTLEHLLL
+44 HEDVALEHLLL
-55 ALLDDAHTAKALK
+55 ALLDDVHAVRALK

-73 VDALRHD
+73 LDGLRGD
-80 LEAALETL
+80 LESALERL
-88 FERVPEGEEIQPH
+88 FEPVPAGEAFQPH

-118 SAGQRE
+118 SAGQKE

-138 ASHARHLLEKH
+138 SSHARHLLEKH

-156 LKVLSHGPA
+156 LKALSHGPA
-165 AAKAKAPAKKQVE
+165 SAKAKPSAKQPVE
-178 EEEEEGTV
+178 EDSDDEGTV
-186 AEHPLEAYATDLVAR
+186 AENPLEAYATDLVAR

-206 LDPLVGREAEITRM
+206 LDPLVGRDAEITRM

-249 ARRIHEGHVP
+249 ARRIHEGAVP
-259 EPLKAARIFALD
+259 DPLKAARIFALD

-293 KALGEEPGAILFVDE
+293 KALGDEPGAILFVDE

-327 LLKPALASGDLRC
+327 LLKPALASGELRC

-345 FQDLKSSLDRD
+345 FQDLKGSLDRD
-356 RALARR
+356 RALSRR
-362 FQVVEVNEPSVE
+362 FQVVEVSEPSST
-374 DALGVLQ
+374 DALGILQ

-398 ALEAAVRLASKHLP
+398 ALEAAVRLASKHLT

-434 PKKERAKKVGPAE
+434 PKKARAKRVGAVE

-460 NSVSADDREALQ
+460 ASVSADDREALH

-483 GQDAACEA
+483 GQDPACEA

-544 EYQEKHTVARLIGAP
+544 EYQEKHAVARLIGAP

-573 AVRKQPHA
+573 AVRKSPHA

-590 AHPDLFGILLQV
+590 AHPDLFGVLLQV

-635 ARQVGFAEAGGRRS
+635 ARQVGFAEAGARRS
-649 ATGTIEKAFS
+649 AKGAIEKAFS

-672 APLGRREME
+672 APLGRPEME

-687 LRELEEQL
+687 LRELDTQL
-695 KEKGVSLVCTPAA
+695 AEKGVTLTCAPKA

-747 AKGGKATVDLKDGR
+747 AKGGKAKVDLKDGR
-761 PCLSFG
+761 LCLSFG

>member
-1 LRCILPGFIAAS
+1 
-13 SEDAMSSES
+13 MSSES
-22 PHISADLNQ
+22 PNISSDLNQ

-44 HEDVTLEHLLL
+44 HEDVALEHLLL
-55 ALLDDAHTAKALK
+55 ALLDDAHAARALK

-73 VDALRHD
+73 LDGLRRD
-80 LEAALETL
+80 LESALETL

-118 SAGQRE
+118 SAGQKE

-165 AAKAKAPAKKQVE
+165 AAKAKASAKKQAE
-178 EEEEEGTV
+178 EEPEEEGTV
-186 AEHPLEAYATDLVAR
+186 AGNPLEAYATDLVAR

-206 LDPLVGREAEITRM
+206 LDPLVGRDAEITRM

-249 ARRIHEGHVP
+249 ARRIHEGTVP

-293 KALGEEPGAILFVDE
+293 KALGDEPGAILFVDE

-327 LLKPALASGDLRC
+327 LLKPALASGELRC

-345 FQDLKSSLDRD
+345 FQDLKGSLDRD
-356 RALARR
+356 RALSRR
-362 FQVVEVNEPSVE
+362 FQVVEVSEPTTA
-374 DALGVLQ
+374 DALAILQ
-381 GLKAAYE
+381 GLKSSYE
-388 SHHGVKYSDE
+388 SHHGVTYSDE
-398 ALEAAVRLASKHLP
+398 ALEAAVRLASKHLT
-412 DRRLPDSAL
+412 DRKLPDSAL

-434 PKKERAKKVGPAE
+434 PKKERAKKLGSLE

-460 NSVSADDREALQ
+460 NSVSADDREALAN
-472 TLEAQLRAQIY
+472 LEGALKGQIF

-672 APLGRREME
+672 APLGRPEME

-687 LRELEEQL
+687 LHELDAQL
-695 KEKGVSLVCTPAA
+695 TEKGVSLTCTPAA

-747 AKGGKATVDLKDGR
+747 VKGGKATVDLKDGR
-761 PCLSFG
+761 LCLSFG

>member
-1 LRCILPGFIAAS
+1 
-13 SEDAMSSES
+13 
-22 PHISADLNQ
+22 
-31 GFQRAFELAKARR
+31 
-44 HEDVTLEHLLL
+44 
-55 ALLDDAHTAKALK
+55 
-68 GCGVK
+68 
-73 VDALRHD
+73 
-80 LEAALETL
+80 
-88 FERVPEGEEIQPH
+88 
-101 STLGF
+101 
-106 VRVVE
+106 
-111 RALVHAF
+111 
-118 SAGQRE
+118 
-124 VRGGE
+124 
-129 LLPAFLEEE
+129 
-138 ASHARHLLEKH
+138 
-149 GVKRLAL
+149 
-156 LKVLSHGPA
+156 
-165 AAKAKAPAKKQVE
+165 
-178 EEEEEGTV
+178 V
-186 AEHPLEAYATDLVAR
+186 AEHPLETYAMDLVAR

-249 ARRIHEGHVP
+249 ARRIHEQTVP
-259 EPLKAARIFALD
+259 EPLLAARIYALD

-293 KALGEEPGAILFVDE
+293 KALTEQPGAILFVDE

-315 GATSGGAMDAAN
+315 GATGGGAMDAAN
-327 LLKPALASGDLRC
+327 LLKPALASGELRC

-345 FQDLKSSLDRD
+345 FQDLKGSLDRD

-362 FQVVEVNEPSVE
+362 FQVVEVGEPSGDE
-374 DALGVLQ
+374 ARAVLE
-381 GLKAAYE
+381 GLKEAYE
-388 SHHGVKYSDE
+388 SHHGVTYAPE

-412 DRRLPDSAL
+412 ERKLPDSAL
-421 DVVDEAGAAQKLL
+421 DVLDEAGAAQKLL
-434 PKKERAKKVGPAE
+434 PKKARVKKVGPAE
-447 IEAVVARMARVPV
+447 IEAVVARMARVPMA
-460 NSVSADDREALQ
+460 SVSADDRAALAN
-472 TLEAQLRAQIY
+472 LEPALKGQIF
-483 GQDAACEA
+483 GQDPACET

-544 EYQEKHTVARLIGAP
+544 EYQEKHAVARLIGAP

-573 AVRKQPHA
+573 AIRKQPHA

-590 AHPDLFGILLQV
+590 AHPDLFGVLLQV

-649 ATGTIEKAFS
+649 ATGTLEKAFS

-672 APLGRREME
+672 APLGRAEME

-687 LRELEEQL
+687 LRELDMQL
-695 KEKGVSLVCTPAA
+695 TEKGVALTCTAEA

-747 AKGGKATVDLKDGR
+747 AKGGQATVDLGDGHL
-761 PCLSFG
+761 CLSFG

>member
-1 LRCILPGFIAAS
+1 M
-13 SEDAMSSES
+13 SEAPQLS
-22 PHISADLNQ
+22 PKLNQ
-31 GFQRAFELAKARR
+31 DFQRAFELAKSRR
-44 HEDVTLEHLLL
+44 HEDVGLEHLLL
-55 ALLDDAHTAKALK
+55 ALLDDVHAAKALM

-73 VDALRHD
+73 LEALRAD
-80 LEAALETL
+80 LEAVLDRAFEALPEA
-88 FERVPEGEEIQPH
+88 VPFQPH

-111 RALVHAF
+111 RALVHAL
-118 SAGQRE
+118 SSGRAE
-124 VRGGE
+124 VHGGE

-138 ASHARHLLEKH
+138 SSHARHLLERH
-149 GVKRLAL
+149 GVRRLPL
-156 LKVLSHGPA
+156 LKVLSHGTADPKVSPRQPA
-165 AAKAKAPAKKQVE
+165 AE
-178 EEEEEGTV
+178 EEEDEALV
-186 AEHPLEAYATDLVAR
+186 APNPLEAYATDLVAR

-206 LDPLVGREAEITRM
+206 LDPLVGRDAEITRM

-238 GVGKTAIVEGL
+238 GVGKTAIIEGL
-249 ARRIHEGHVP
+249 ARRIHEGAVP

-293 KALGEEPGAILFVDE
+293 KALADEPGAILFVDE

-315 GATSGGAMDAAN
+315 GATGGGAMDAAN
-327 LLKPALASGDLRC
+327 LLKPALASGELRC

-345 FQDLKSSLDRD
+345 FQDLKGSLDRD
-356 RALARR
+356 RALSRR
-362 FQVVEVNEPSVE
+362 FQVVEVSEPSSE
-374 DALGVLQ
+374 DALGVLR
-381 GLKAAYE
+381 GLKPSYE
-388 SHHGVKYSDE
+388 THHGVKYSEDG
-398 ALEAAVRLASKHLP
+398 LEAAVRLAAKHLP

-421 DVVDEAGAAQKLL
+421 DVLDEAGAAQKLL
-434 PKKERAKKVGPAE
+434 PKKSQVKKVGPAE
-447 IEAVVARMARVPV
+447 IEAVVAHMARVPV
-460 NSVSADDREALQ
+460 ASVSADDREALAH
-472 TLEAQLRAQIY
+472 LETALKGQIF

-491 VAGAI
+491 VASAI

-520 VGKTELAK
+520 VGKTELSK

-544 EYQEKHTVARLIGAP
+544 EYQEKHSVARLIGAP

-590 AHPDLFGILLQV
+590 AHPDLFGVLLQV
-602 MDHAALT
+602 MDHASLT

-620 TVLVMTTNVG
+620 TVIVMTTNVG

-635 ARQVGFAEAGGRRS
+635 ARQVGFAEAGARRS
-649 ATGTIEKAFS
+649 ANGTIEKAFS

-665 LDAILQF
+665 LDGILQF
-672 APLGRREME
+672 APLGRVDME

-687 LRELEEQL
+687 LAELQAQL
-695 KEKGVSLVCTPAA
+695 SEKAVTLTCTPTA
-708 RAWLAEKGYDPA
+708 RAWLADKGYDPA

-733 LRRPLAEAI
+733 LRRPLAEAL

-747 AKGGKATVDLKDGR
+747 AKGGSAKVDLENGR
-761 PCLSFG
+761 LCLSFG

>member
-1 LRCILPGFIAAS
+1 MP
-13 SEDAMSSES
+13 DS
-22 PHISADLNQ
+22 PQLSPELNQ

-44 HEDVTLEHLLL
+44 HEDVALEHLLL
-55 ALLDDAHTAKALK
+55 ALLDDAHAARALK

-73 VDALRHD
+73 LEALRRD
-80 LEAALETL
+80 LEAVLGKA
-88 FERVPEGEEIQPH
+88 FEPVPEGEPFQPH

-111 RALVHAF
+111 RALLHAF
-118 SAGQRE
+118 SAGSKA

-138 ASHARHLLEKH
+138 SSHARHLLEKH
-149 GVKRLAL
+149 GVRRLAL

-165 AAKAKAPAKKQVE
+165 VPKAPAKKE
-178 EEEEEGTV
+178 EAPEEAEEGTV
-186 AEHPLEAYATDLVAR
+186 AENPLETYATDLVAR

-206 LDPLVGREAEITRM
+206 LDPLVGREAEIARM

-249 ARRIHEGHVP
+249 ARRIHEGKVP
-259 EPLKAARIFALD
+259 EPLKAARIYALD
-271 LGALLAGSRYRGD
+271 LGALLAGTRYRGD

-293 KALGEEPGAILFVDE
+293 KALEEQPGAILFVDE

-345 FQDLKSSLDRD
+345 FHDLKGSLDRD
-356 RALARR
+356 RALSRR
-362 FQVVEVNEPSVE
+362 FQVVEVNEPSAA
-374 DALGVLQ
+374 DALGILQ
-381 GLKAAYE
+381 GLKGAYE
-388 SHHGVKYSDE
+388 THHGVVYSAE
-398 ALEAAVRLASKHLP
+398 ALEAAVRLAAKHLP
-412 DRRLPDSAL
+412 ERKLPDSAL

-434 PKKERAKKVGPAE
+434 PKKERVKRIGAVE
-447 IEAVVARMARVPV
+447 VETVVARMARVPMA
-460 NSVSADDREALQ
+460 SVSADDRESLAN
-472 TLEAQLRAQIY
+472 LEAALKAQIF
-483 GQDAACEA
+483 GQDAACET

-520 VGKTELAK
+520 VGKTELSK

-544 EYQEKHTVARLIGAP
+544 EYQEKHAVARLIGAP

-590 AHPDLFGILLQV
+590 AHPDLFGVLLQV

-635 ARQVGFAEAGGRRS
+635 ARQVGFAEAGARRS
-649 ATGTIEKAFS
+649 ATGTLEKAFS

-665 LDAILQF
+665 LDGILQF
-672 APLGRREME
+672 APLGRGEMV

-687 LRELEEQL
+687 LKELEAQL
-695 KEKGVSLVCTPAA
+695 AEKAVTLACTPKA

-733 LRRPLAEAI
+733 LRRPLAEAL

-747 AKGGKATVDLKDGR
+747 AKGGKAKVDLKDGR
-761 PCLSFG
+761 LCLSFG

>member
-1 LRCILPGFIAAS
+1 MPEIPSL
-13 SEDAMSSES
+13 S
-22 PHISADLNQ
+22 PELDPELNR
-31 GFQRAFELAKARR
+31 GFQRAFELARARR
-44 HEDVTLEHLLL
+44 HEDVVLEHLLL
-55 ALLDDAHTAKALK
+55 ALLEDTHAAAALK
-68 GCGVK
+68 VCGVK
-73 VDALRHD
+73 LPALRAD
-80 LEAALETL
+80 LEAVLDRA
-88 FERVPEGEEIQPH
+88 FERIPEGEAVQPH

-111 RALVHAF
+111 RALMHAL
-118 SAGQRE
+118 SAGQRT
-124 VRGGE
+124 VQGGE
-129 LLPAFLEEE
+129 LLPALLEEPD
-138 ASHARHLLEKH
+138 SPARYLLEKH
-149 GVKRLAL
+149 GVKRLPL
-156 LKVLSHGPA
+156 LKALSHGPA
-165 AAKAKAPAKKQVE
+165 PKRAPRKAGPARPE
-178 EEEEEGTV
+178 EDEEGP
-186 AEHPLEAYATDLVAR
+186 AEVDPLEAYTTDLVAR
-201 AAAGR
+201 AAAGK

-232 LLVGEP
+232 LLVGES
-238 GVGKTAIVEGL
+238 GVGKTALVEGL
-249 ARRIHEGHVP
+249 ARRIHEGKVP
-259 EPLKAARIFALD
+259 ETLKEARIFALD

-293 KALGEEPGAILFVDE
+293 KALEAQPGAVLFVDE
-308 LHTLVGA
+308 LHTIVGA

-327 LLKPALASGDLRC
+327 LLKPALASGELRC

-345 FQDLKSSLDRD
+345 FQDLKGSLDRD

-362 FQVVEVNEPSVE
+362 FQVVEVAEPTE
-374 DALGVLQ
+374 GEALAVLQ
-381 GLKAAYE
+381 GLKVAYE
-388 SHHGVKYSDE
+388 SHHGIKYDE
-398 ALEAAVRLASKHLP
+398 GALEAAVRLAAKHLP
-412 DRRLPDSAL
+412 ERRLPDSAL
-421 DVVDEAGAAQKLL
+421 DVLDEAGAAQKLL
-434 PKKERAKKVGPAE
+434 RRRSRAKRVGSAE
-447 IEAVVARMARVPV
+447 VEAVVARMARVPV
-460 NSVSADDREALQ
+460 ATVSADDREALAN
-472 TLEAQLRAQIY
+472 LETVLKAQIF
-483 GQDAACEA
+483 GQDPACEA

-520 VGKTELAK
+520 VGKTELSK

-544 EYQEKHTVARLIGAP
+544 EYQEKHAVARLIGAP

-581 VLLLDELEK
+581 VVLLDELEK

-602 MDHAALT
+602 MDHASLT

-620 TVLVMTTNVG
+620 TVLILTTNVG

-649 ATGTIEKAFS
+649 ASGSIEKAFS

-672 APLGRREME
+672 APLGRPEME

-687 LRELEEQL
+687 LRDLELQL
-695 KEKGVSLVCTPAA
+695 KEKGVTLICTPAA
-708 RAWLAEKGYDPA
+708 RAWLALKGFDPA

-747 AKGGKATVDLKDGR
+747 QKGGTTTVDAKDGAL
-761 PCLSFG
+761 CLSFA

>member
-1 LRCILPGFIAAS
+1 MP
-13 SEDAMSSES
+13 DS
-22 PHISADLNQ
+22 PQISPELNQ
-31 GFQRAFELAKARR
+31 GFQRAFELAKVRR
-44 HEDVTLEHLLL
+44 HEDVALEHLLL
-55 ALLDDAHTAKALK
+55 ALLDDAHAAKVLR

-73 VDALRHD
+73 LDALRRD
-80 LEAALETL
+80 LETVLGKS
-88 FERVPEGEEIQPH
+88 FELMPDGEAFQPH

-118 SAGQRE
+118 SAGKRTIQ
-124 VRGGE
+124 GGE

-138 ASHARHLLEKH
+138 GSHARQLLEKH
-149 GVKRLAL
+149 GVKRLTL
-156 LKVLSHGPA
+156 LKVLSHGSALP
-165 AAKAKAPAKKQVE
+165 KATAKKE
-178 EEEEEGTV
+178 AEAEEEEEGPEAV
-186 AEHPLEAYATDLVAR
+186 DPLEAYATDLVAR

-206 LDPLVGREAEITRM
+206 LDPLVGRDAEITRM

-249 ARRIHEGHVP
+249 ARRIHEGKVP
-259 EPLKAARIFALD
+259 EPLKAARIYALD

-293 KALGEEPGAILFVDE
+293 KALEAQPGAILFVDE
-308 LHTLVGA
+308 MHTLVGA

-345 FQDLKSSLDRD
+345 FQDLKGSLDRD
-356 RALARR
+356 RALSRR
-362 FQVVEVNEPSVE
+362 FQVVEVNEPSTE

-381 GLKAAYE
+381 GLKSAYE
-388 SHHGVKYSDE
+388 QHHGVIYSAE

-412 DRRLPDSAL
+412 DRKLPDSAL

-434 PKKERAKKVGPAE
+434 PKKSRVKKVGPAE

-460 NSVSADDREALQ
+460 ASVSADDREALA
-472 TLEAQLRAQIY
+472 TLEAALRAQIF
-483 GQDAACEA
+483 GQDVACEA
-491 VAGAI
+491 VSSAI

-520 VGKTELAK
+520 VGKTELSK

-544 EYQEKHTVARLIGAP
+544 EYQEKHAVARLIGAP

-590 AHPDLFGILLQV
+590 AHPDLFGVLLQV

-635 ARQVGFAEAGGRRS
+635 ARQVGFAEAGARRS

-672 APLGRREME
+672 VPLGRPEME

-687 LRELEEQL
+687 LRELEAQL
-695 KEKGVSLVCTPAA
+695 AEKGVSLTCTPKA

-733 LRRPLAEAI
+733 LRRPLAEAL

-747 AKGGKATVDLKDGR
+747 AKGGKAKVDLKDGKL
-761 PCLSFG
+761 CLSFA

>member
-1 LRCILPGFIAAS
+1 MP
-13 SEDAMSSES
+13 ES
-22 PHISADLNQ
+22 PEISPELNQ

-44 HEDVTLEHLLL
+44 HEDVALEHLLL
-55 ALLDDAHTAKALK
+55 ALLDDAHAARALK
-68 GCGVK
+68 GCGVNL
-73 VDALRHD
+73 DSLRAD
-80 LEAALETL
+80 LEAVLGKL
-88 FERVPEGEEIQPH
+88 FEPVPEGEAFQPH

-118 SAGQRE
+118 SSGRADL
-124 VRGGE
+124 RGGE
-129 LLPAFLEEE
+129 LLPPFLEEE
-138 ASHARHLLEKH
+138 ASHARQLLERH

-165 AAKAKAPAKKQVE
+165 GDKGGPKAPAKKQASEGGE
-178 EEEEEGTV
+178 EEATV
-186 AEHPLEAYATDLVAR
+186 AENPLEAYATDLVAR

-206 LDPLVGREAEITRM
+206 LDPLVGRDAEITRM

-249 ARRIHEGHVP
+249 ARRIHEGAVP
-259 EPLKAARIFALD
+259 DPLKDARIYALD

-293 KALGEEPGAILFVDE
+293 KALAAQAGAILFVDE
-308 LHTLVGA
+308 MHTLVGA

-327 LLKPALASGDLRC
+327 LLKPALASGELRC

-345 FQDLKSSLDRD
+345 FQDLKGSLDRD
-356 RALARR
+356 RALSRR
-362 FQVVEVNEPSVE
+362 FQVVEVSEPSTE

-388 SHHGVKYSDE
+388 KHHGVSYSAE

-434 PKKERAKKVGPAE
+434 PKKNRVKKVGPAE
-447 IEAVVARMARVPV
+447 IEAVIARMARVPV
-460 NSVSADDREALQ
+460 ASVSADDREALA
-472 TLEAQLRAQIY
+472 TLEAALRTQIF
-483 GQDAACEA
+483 GQDPACEA
-491 VAGAI
+491 VASAI

-520 VGKTELAK
+520 VGKTELSK

-544 EYQEKHTVARLIGAP
+544 EYQEKHAVARLIGAP

-573 AVRKQPHA
+573 AVRKSPHA

-590 AHPDLFGILLQV
+590 AHPDLFGVLLQV
-602 MDHAALT
+602 MDHASLT

-620 TVLVMTTNVG
+620 TVIVMTTNVG

-672 APLGRREME
+672 APLGRPEME

-687 LRELEEQL
+687 LRELESQL
-695 KEKGVSLVCTPAA
+695 AEKAVTLTCTPKA

-733 LRRPLAEAI
+733 LRRPLAEAL

-747 AKGGKATVDLKDGR
+747 AKGGKAKVDLKGDR
-761 PCLSFG
+761 LCLSFG

>member
-1 LRCILPGFIAAS
+1 MPN
-13 SEDAMSSES
+13 S
-22 PHISADLNQ
+22 PQLSPELNQ
-31 GFQRAFELAKARR
+31 GFQRAFDLAKTRR
-44 HEDVTLEHLLL
+44 HEDVALEHLLL
-55 ALLDDAHTAKALK
+55 ALLDDAHASRALK

-73 VDALRHD
+73 LDGLRAD
-80 LEAALETL
+80 LEAVLGRAFET
-88 FERVPEGEEIQPH
+88 VPEGEAFQPH

-118 SAGQRE
+118 SSGKGMVQ
-124 VRGGE
+124 GGE

-138 ASHARHLLEKH
+138 SSHARQLLEQH

-156 LKVLSHGPA
+156 LKVLSHGPGTP
-165 AAKAKAPAKKQVE
+165 KEPAKKQAEVE
-178 EEEEEGTV
+178 EEEPGTV
-186 AEHPLEAYATDLVAR
+186 AENPLEAYATDLVAR

-249 ARRIHEGHVP
+249 ARRIHEGAVP
-259 EPLKAARIFALD
+259 EPLKAARIYALD

-293 KALGEEPGAILFVDE
+293 KALADRPGAILFVDE
-308 LHTLVGA
+308 MHTLVGA

-345 FQDLKSSLDRD
+345 FQDLKGSLDRD
-356 RALARR
+356 RALSRR

-388 SHHGVKYSDE
+388 SHHGVTYSTG
-398 ALEAAVRLASKHLP
+398 ALDAAVRLASKHLP

-434 PKKERAKKVGPAE
+434 PKKARVKQIGPAE

-460 NSVSADDREALQ
+460 ATVSADDREALAS
-472 TLEAQLRAQIY
+472 LEASLRAQIF
-483 GQDAACEA
+483 GQDSACE
-491 VAGAI
+491 VVSSAI

-520 VGKTELAK
+520 VGKTELSK

-544 EYQEKHTVARLIGAP
+544 EYQEKHAVARLIGAP

-590 AHPDLFGILLQV
+590 AHPDLFGVLLQV
-602 MDHAALT
+602 MDHASLT

-620 TVLVMTTNVG
+620 TVIVMTTNVG

-635 ARQVGFAEAGGRRS
+635 ARQVGFAEAGAMRS
-649 ATGTIEKAFS
+649 ATGTIEKAFN

-672 APLGRREME
+672 APLGRTEME

-687 LRELEEQL
+687 LRELETQL
-695 KEKGVSLVCTPAA
+695 AEKAVTLTCTPKA

-733 LRRPLAEAI
+733 LRRPLAEAL

-747 AKGGKATVDLKDGR
+747 AKGGKAKVDLKDGLL
-761 PCLSFG
+761 CLSFG

>member
-1 LRCILPGFIAAS
+1 
-13 SEDAMSSES
+13 MSES
-22 PHISADLNQ
+22 PNISADLNQ

-44 HEDVTLEHLLL
+44 HEDVALEHLLL
-55 ALLDDAHTAKALK
+55 ALLDDAQAAKALK
-68 GCGVK
+68 ACGVK
-73 VDALRHD
+73 LDALRRD
-80 LEAALETL
+80 LEAALERL
-88 FERVPEGEEIQPH
+88 FEPVPEGEEVQPH

-118 SAGQRE
+118 SAGQKE

-165 AAKAKAPAKKQVE
+165 AAKAKPSAKKRVE
-178 EEEEEGTV
+178 EAPEEEGTV
-186 AEHPLEAYATDLVAR
+186 AENPLEAYATDLVAR

-206 LDPLVGREAEITRM
+206 LDPLVGRDAEITRM

-249 ARRIHEGHVP
+249 ARRIHEKKVP
-259 EPLKAARIFALD
+259 DPLKAARIFALD

-293 KALGEEPGAILFVDE
+293 KALADEPGAILFVDE

-345 FQDLKSSLDRD
+345 FQDLKGSLDRD

-362 FQVVEVNEPSVE
+362 FQVVEVNEPSAE

-388 SHHGVKYSDE
+388 SHHGVTYSDE
-398 ALEAAVRLASKHLP
+398 ALAAAVRLASKHLT
-412 DRRLPDSAL
+412 DRKLPDSAL

-434 PKKERAKKVGPAE
+434 PKKARAKQVGSAE

-460 NSVSADDREALQ
+460 NSVSADDREALAN
-472 TLEAQLRAQIY
+472 LEGALKGQIY

-672 APLGRREME
+672 APLGRSEME

-695 KEKGVSLVCTPAA
+695 KEKGVSLVCTPPA

-747 AKGGKATVDLKDGR
+747 AKGGTATVDLKDGR
-761 PCLSFG
+761 LCLSFG

>member
-1 LRCILPGFIAAS
+1 MA
-13 SEDAMSSES
+13 DS
-22 PHISADLNQ
+22 PEISTELNQ
-31 GFQRAFELAKARR
+31 GFQRAFDLAKARR
-44 HEDVTLEHLLL
+44 HEDVALEHLLL
-55 ALLDDAHTAKALK
+55 ALLDDAHAARTLK

-73 VDALRHD
+73 LGALRAD
-80 LEAALETL
+80 LEAVLGKA
-88 FERVPEGEEIQPH
+88 FEVVPAGEVFQPH

-111 RALVHAF
+111 RALLHAF
-118 SAGQRE
+118 SSGQKTLH
-124 VRGGE
+124 GGE

-138 ASHARHLLEKH
+138 ASHARQLLEQH
-149 GVKRLAL
+149 GVQRLTL

-165 AAKAKAPAKKQVE
+165 ATKVPAKKEAAAE
-178 EEEEEGTV
+178 EEETDPV
-186 AEHPLEAYATDLVAR
+186 AVNPLEAYATDLVAR

-206 LDPLVGREAEITRM
+206 LDPLVGREAELTRM

-249 ARRIHEGHVP
+249 ARRIHEGTVP

-293 KALGEEPGAILFVDE
+293 KALEEQPGAILFVDE

-315 GATSGGAMDAAN
+315 GATGGGAMDAAN

-345 FQDLKSSLDRD
+345 FQDLKGSLDRD
-356 RALARR
+356 RALSRR
-362 FQVVEVNEPSVE
+362 FQVVEVNEPSAA
-374 DALGVLQ
+374 DALGVLK
-381 GLKAAYE
+381 GLQAAYE
-388 SHHGVKYSDE
+388 KHHGVTYSAE
-398 ALEAAVRLASKHLP
+398 GLEAAVRLAAKHLP
-412 DRRLPDSAL
+412 ERKLPDSAL

-447 IEAVVARMARVPV
+447 IEAVIARMARVPAAT
-460 NSVSADDREALQ
+460 VSADDRVSLQ
-472 TLEAQLRAQIY
+472 TLEAQLRAQIF
-483 GQDAACEA
+483 GQDPACEA
-491 VAGAI
+491 VASAI

-520 VGKTELAK
+520 VGKTELSK

-544 EYQEKHTVARLIGAP
+544 EYQEKHAVARLIGAP

-573 AVRKQPHA
+573 AIRKQPHA

-590 AHPDLFGILLQV
+590 AHPDLFGVLLQV
-602 MDHAALT
+602 LDHASLT

-620 TVLVMTTNVG
+620 TVIVMTTNVG

-635 ARQVGFAEAGGRRS
+635 ARQVGFAEAGARRS

-672 APLGRREME
+672 APLGRPEMI

-687 LRELEEQL
+687 LRELEAQL
-695 KEKGVSLVCTPAA
+695 AEKAVTLTCTPEA

-733 LRRPLAEAI
+733 LRRPLAEAL

-747 AKGGKATVDLKDGR
+747 AKGGQASVDLKDGR
-761 PCLSFG
+761 LCLSFG

>member
-1 LRCILPGFIAAS
+1 MPELPS
-13 SEDAMSSES
+13 LS
-22 PHISADLNQ
+22 PGLDPELNR
-31 GFQRAFELAKARR
+31 GFQRAFELARARR
-44 HEDVTLEHLLL
+44 HEDVALEHLLL
-55 ALLDDAHTAKALK
+55 ALLEDGHAAATLKA
-68 GCGVK
+68 CGVK
-73 VDALRHD
+73 RAALQAD
-80 LEAALETL
+80 LEAVLERD
-88 FERVPEGEEIQPH
+88 FEPVPEGEAFQPH

-111 RALVHAF
+111 RALMHAL
-118 SAGQRE
+118 SAGQASI
-124 VRGGE
+124 RGGE
-129 LLPAFLEEE
+129 LLPALLEEVD
-138 ASHARHLLEKH
+138 SPARHLLEKH
-149 GVKRLAL
+149 GLKRLAL
-156 LKVLSHGPA
+156 LKALSHGPA
-165 AAKAKAPAKKQVE
+165 AGRKAGSRKAAPAQPEPE
-178 EEEEEGTV
+178 EAEEAPESV
-186 AEHPLEAYATDLVAR
+186 DPLVAYATDLVAR

-206 LDPLVGREAEITRM
+206 LDPLVGREAEIARM

-232 LLVGEP
+232 LLVGDS
-238 GVGKTAIVEGL
+238 GVGKTALVEGL
-249 ARRIHEGHVP
+249 ARRIHEGKVP
-259 EPLKAARIFALD
+259 EPLADARIFALD

-293 KALGEEPGAILFVDE
+293 KALAEVPGAILFVDE
-308 LHTLVGA
+308 LHTIVGA
-315 GATSGGAMDAAN
+315 GATTGGALDAAN
-327 LLKPALASGDLRC
+327 LLKPALASGELRC

-345 FQDLKSSLDRD
+345 FQDLKGSLDRD

-362 FQVVEVNEPSVE
+362 FQVVEVSEPTQE
-374 DALGVLQ
+374 EALAVLQ
-381 GLKAAYE
+381 GLRAEYE
-388 SHHGVKYSDE
+388 RHHGVKYAEE
-398 ALEAAVRLASKHLP
+398 ALDAAVRLAAKHLP
-412 DRRLPDSAL
+412 ERRLPDSAL
-421 DVVDEAGAAQKLL
+421 DVLDEAGAAQKLL
-434 PKKERAKKVGPAE
+434 PKKARAKRIGPAE
-447 IEAVVARMARVPV
+447 VEAVVARMARVPV
-460 NSVSADDREALQ
+460 ATVSADDRAALADLEG
-472 TLEAQLRAQIY
+472 TLKAQIF

-503 RDPLKPMGCFL
+503 RDPLKPMGSFL

-520 VGKTELAK
+520 VGKTELSK

-539 RFDMS
+539 RLDMS
-544 EYQEKHTVARLIGAP
+544 EYQEKHAVARLIGAP

-573 AVRKQPHA
+573 AVRKSPHA
-581 VLLLDELEK
+581 VVLLDELEK

-602 MDHAALT
+602 MDHASLT
-609 DSHGRSADFRH
+609 DSHGRTADFRH

-649 ATGTIEKAFS
+649 ATGTLEKAFS

-672 APLGRREME
+672 APLGRAEME

-687 LRELEEQL
+687 LRELEVQL
-695 KEKGVSLVCTPAA
+695 AEKAVTLVCTPAA
-708 RAWLAEKGYDPA
+708 RAWLAQKGYDPA

-747 AKGGKATVDLKDGR
+747 AQGGTATVDAKDGAL
-761 PCLSFG
+761 CLSFA